1 MEEIGINRKL
11 ENVENQKEEKIKKKG
26 NQKKYKIRIRRKS
39 EKVGNQ
45 KKQKI

>member
-1 MEEIGINRKL
+1 MGNKKKS
-11 ENVENQKEEKIKKKG
+11 ENQKKWEIGTYWKSEKVGNRRKKS
-26 NQKKYKIRIRRKS
+26 RKS